1 MVFSSIPFL
10 FFFLPI
16 VIGVYALIHRLPLLR
31 NLWLLFSSL
40 LFYVWG
46 GGDFVWYLLGSI
58 LLNWGLAQLMTR
70 YAEPCWQRKT
80 ILILALV
87 LNLGFLAYYKYAN
100 FFIDQINQVGR
111 LIIQERRLLIFPK
124 ISLPIGISFFT
135 FQALSYVLDV
145 YKGTVKSTRNPFNFA
160 LYISFFPQLIA
171 GPIVRYQD
179 VVNQLPQRSF
189 RWSLIQQGLNRF
201 AIGLVKKV
209 VVADAVAELVGMS
222 FIPGGPLTGGDSW
235 LGLLAYTLQIYYDFS
250 GYSDMAIGMALI
262 FGFRF
267 QENFRRPYSAISITD
282 FWRRWHISLS
292 QWFRDYVYI
301 PLGGSRVPEGMLY
314 RNIGI
319 VFLLTGIWHGA
330 NWTFIVWG
338 IFYGTLLILEKAFG
352 WDRRAK
358 AAADSGQ
365 IWPLIQ
371 HRLLTLLIVMVAWVV
386 FRADSMNLAI
396 AYYSKLLKVWD
407 WQLSGP
413 MAAVLNWRN
422 GITLVLASLV
432 FFLPGRQTFGQQVQF
447 KPQLWASYGQ
457 LLLVLILFP
466 YALLS
471 VISGSFSPFLYFQF

>member
-16 VIGVYALIHRLPLLR
+16 VIGVYALIHRLPILR
-31 NLWLLFSSL
+31 NVWLLLASL

-46 GGDFVWYLLGSI
+46 GGDFVWFLLGSI
-58 LLNWGLAQLMTR
+58 LLNWFFALLLTR
-70 YAEPCWQRKT
+70 HPEPGWQRKT
-80 ILILALV
+80 ILILTLFF
-87 LNLGFLAYYKYAN
+87 NLGLLTYFKYAN
-100 FFIDQINQVGR
+100 FFVDQVNQVGE

-124 ISLPIGISFFT
+124 IALPIGISFFT

-145 YKGTVKSTRNPFNFA
+145 YKGTVKATRNPFDFA

-189 RWSLIQQGLNRF
+189 NWNLMQQGLNRF

-209 VVADAVAELVGMS
+209 VVADAVAELVGMA

-235 LGLLAYTLQIYYDFS
+235 LGLLAYTIQIYYDFS

-301 PLGGSRVPEGMLY
+301 PLGGSRVSEWTLY
-314 RNIGI
+314 RNIGL
-319 VFLLTGIWHGA
+319 VFLLTGLWHGA

-338 IFYGTLLILEKAFG
+338 SFYGLLLILEKALG

-358 AAADSGQ
+358 VSADSAQ
-365 IWPLIQ
+365 IWPLVQ
-371 HRLLTLLIVMVAWVV
+371 HRLLTLLIVMLAWVV

-396 AYYSKLLKVWD
+396 VYYGKLLRVWD
-407 WQLSGP
+407 WQLSEA
-413 MAAVLNWRN
+413 MSAVLNLRN
-422 GITLVLASLV
+422 GITLALASLV

-447 KPQLWASYGQ
+447 KPQGWASYGQ
-457 LLLVLILFP
+457 LLLVFILFP

>member
-16 VIGVYALIHRLPLLR
+16 VLGVYALIHGWPVIR
-31 NLWLLFSSL
+31 NLWLLFASL

-46 GGDFVWYLLGSI
+46 GGDFVWAMLGSI
-58 LLNWGLAQLMTR
+58 LLNWFFALQMAR
-70 YAEPCWQRKT
+70 YPQPCWQQRAL
-80 ILILALV
+80 LILTLF
-87 LNLGFLAYYKYAN
+87 LNLGLLAYFKYTN
-100 FFIDQINQVGR
+100 FFIDQINQVGQLMAQKR
-111 LIIQERRLLIFPK
+111 ALLIFPK
-124 ISLPIGISFFT
+124 IALPIGISFFT
-135 FQALSYVLDV
+135 FQALSYVIDV
-145 YKGTVKSTRNPFNFA
+145 YKGTVRATRNPFDFA

-179 VVNQLPQRSF
+179 VVHQIPKRSF
-189 RWSLIQQGLNRF
+189 SWPLIQQGLNRF

-209 VVADAVAELVGMS
+209 VVADTVSELVGIA
-222 FIPGGPLTGGDSW
+222 FTPVGPLTGGDSW

-301 PLGGSRVPEGMLY
+301 PLGGSRVPEGTLY
-314 RNIGI
+314 RNIAI

-330 NWTFIVWG
+330 NWTFVVWG
-338 IFYGTLLILEKAFG
+338 LFYGVLLIVEKAMG

-365 IWPLIQ
+365 AWPVVPY
-371 HRLLTLLIVMVAWVV
+371 RLLTLLIVMAAWVM
-386 FRADSMNLAI
+386 FRADTINLAI
-396 AYYSKLLKVWD
+396 TYYGKLLRVWD
-407 WQLSGP
+407 WQLSET
-413 MAAVLNWRN
+413 MSAVLNLRN
-422 GITLVLASLV
+422 GVTLLVASLV

-447 KPQLWASYGQ
+447 KPQIWASYAQ

-466 YALLS
+466 YALFS